1 MIIDFC
7 PNELALNMASL
18 GADPVLAQAFY
29 PKAHAALN
37 SKRPPPSRRTVE
49 MSKMHALYLSPD
61 LGGMLQQL
69 YKLAVASGDLQPHE
83 KPQDLVRRLI
93 YACGVA
99 VAKRKRFVIPT

>member
-1 MIIDFC
+1 MSHDFI
-7 PNELALNMASL
+7 PAELAASMSSL
-18 GADPVLAQAFY
+18 GCDPALSQAFF
-29 PKAHAALN
+29 PKAHEALN